1 MNFIQS
7 TVIRTEEEEIILI
20 GSKKGHFEPY
30 NWAAEYPCDPG
41 YGFEKEFSSESTI
54 KVSNLN
60 GVHII
65 CELNNNTKCYKYSED
80 NTGSDDFSEILSHLN
95 GLENGELLFVPGQGL
110 VMFTNDFNKGKTDT
124 MILDDSEG
132 KWIPGPEI
140 LGCQSIEDSCLVQL
154 NDTTTLFLGGR
165 DNYARRISSYD
176 WSTNKFTV
184 HKTVWHSKHR
194 KGSCA
199 VIKGERGKPLV
210 VLTGDAY
217 KSSTGLEIWNPADE
231 RIQIEAIPF
240 EEENNYRLSGVG
252 LTAVN
257 QGRDL
262 LMYGG
267 VWHDAKDS
275 EELWKDWYKEKN

>member
-1 MNFIQS
+1 M
-7 TVIRTEEEEIILI
+7 
-20 GSKKGHFEPY
+20 
-30 NWAAEYPCDPG
+30 
-41 YGFEKEFSSESTI
+41 
-54 KVSNLN
+54 
-60 GVHII
+60 
-65 CELNNNTKCYKYSED
+65 
-80 NTGSDDFSEILSHLN
+80 
-95 GLENGELLFVPGQGL
+95 
-110 VMFTNDFNKGKTDT
+110 
-124 MILDDSEG
+124 
-132 KWIPGPEI
+132 
-140 LGCQSIEDSCLVQL
+140 QL

-275 EELWKDWYKEKN
+275 EELWKDWYKEVSHDKLDTVWKFNFASRTWKELYRMEEKIEEPVAMFYEWCFIIR